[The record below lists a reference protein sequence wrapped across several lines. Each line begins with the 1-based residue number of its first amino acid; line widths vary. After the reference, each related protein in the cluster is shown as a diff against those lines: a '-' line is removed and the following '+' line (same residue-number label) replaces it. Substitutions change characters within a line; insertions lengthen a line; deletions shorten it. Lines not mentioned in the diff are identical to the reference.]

1 MLEQTDLQDL
11 FGLCQ
16 HIYKLKSMNYLIST
30 YLGTVKYI
38 YGMTGLENQKFIVLF
53 FVMAVVDSCLFA

>member
-53 FVMAVVDSCLFA
+53 L